1 MKPIMK
7 NHLLCLLAA
16 VGVVFLGGCKKSE
29 SSGKKSSLTF
39 SQDQEFNLTF
49 EAEATTQNIFFTADG
64 IWMVQ
69 DENGLEAD
77 KRWYSVTPTH
87 GAGGETFVELSIPEN
102 TDMDKDRTAVF
113 SIICGADKQLFT
125 ILQYS
130 RNAAESK
137 HVYFADEKFKSYCVE
152 NFDTDGD
159 GRISKEEAAAITEID
174 CQEREITSLEGIKY
188 MTALTTLNCRYNS
201 IEGILDLSGLKNLKT
216 VNADHNFYS
225 RLDLSGCSALET
237 LVAND
242 NYGYNEQSKMVFT
255 LAEVDL
261 TGCAALKKVSL
272 QDNAITT
279 LSLKDSPELEEIN
292 MSMNQL

>member
-1 MKPIMK
+1 MK

-174 CQEREITSLEGIKY
+174 CQEREITSLEGSNI
-188 MTALTTLNCRYNS
+188 
-201 IEGILDLSGLKNLKT
+201 
-216 VNADHNFYS
+216 
-225 RLDLSGCSALET
+225 
-237 LVAND
+237 
-242 NYGYNEQSKMVFT
+242 
-255 LAEVDL
+255 
-261 TGCAALKKVSL
+261 
-272 QDNAITT
+272 
-279 LSLKDSPELEEIN
+279 
-292 MSMNQL
+292 

>member
-1 MKPIMK
+1 MK

-159 GRISKEEAAAITEID
+159 GRFP
-174 CQEREITSLEGIKY
+174 R
-188 MTALTTLNCRYNS
+188 
-201 IEGILDLSGLKNLKT
+201 
-216 VNADHNFYS
+216 
-225 RLDLSGCSALET
+225 
-237 LVAND
+237 
-242 NYGYNEQSKMVFT
+242 
-255 LAEVDL
+255 
-261 TGCAALKKVSL
+261 KKRP
-272 QDNAITT
+272 Q
-279 LSLKDSPELEEIN
+279 SLKSTARRGR
-292 MSMNQL
+292 